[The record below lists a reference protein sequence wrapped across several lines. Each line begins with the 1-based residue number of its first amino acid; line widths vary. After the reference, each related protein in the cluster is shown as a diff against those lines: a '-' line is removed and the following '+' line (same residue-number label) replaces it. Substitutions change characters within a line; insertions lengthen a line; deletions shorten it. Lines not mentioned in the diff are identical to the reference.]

1 MARALTLYYD
11 IGTTNMRAYL
21 LDEKLTLLDRLSKA
35 LGAKDSAIAGSNQA
49 LLQGMKD
56 LHDRLLTQGGYPES
70 DLSEIYASG
79 MATSPYGILEIPHL
93 RTPVSNRD
101 FALRGVTTYREEA
114 LFGRDI
120 FLIAGLKTVGKDITS
135 TNNVRGEEI
144 EVLGVMPELESRFPG
159 KQIAVILPGSH
170 THILLAGHDKISG
183 ILSTFTGELF
193 YALKEN
199 TILAPILEAD
209 TDHLEKEAIHLGLSN
224 LQRYGLNRAL
234 YIGHAMRIFG
244 HGSPTDRRSYC
255 EAVISGG
262 VITSLDA
269 YCGEQ
274 WEGCDTAVIVSNS
287 HMCELFTALLQDSRR
302 IRNVDRLILTE
313 NQSAALE
320 GLRRIIRIRKEEK
333 RA

>member
-1 MARALTLYYD
+1 MAQALTLYYD

-35 LGAKDSAIAGSNQA
+35 LGAKDSAIAGSNHV
-49 LLQGMKD
+49 LLRGMKE
-56 LHDRLLTQGGYPES
+56 LHDRLLTQGGYRES

-79 MATSPYGILEIPHL
+79 MATSPYGILEVPHL
-93 RTPVSNRD
+93 WTPVSDRD
-101 FALRGVTTYREEA
+101 FALHGVTTYREEA
-114 LFGRDI
+114 IFGRDM
-120 FLIAGLKTVGKDITS
+120 FLVAGLKTVGEDISS
-135 TNNVRGEEI
+135 TNNTRGEEI

-170 THILLAGHDKISG
+170 THILLAGHGKILG

-193 YALKEN
+193 CALKEN
-199 TILAPILEAD
+199 TILAPILKAD
-209 TDHLEKEAIHLGLSN
+209 TDHLETEAIHLGLSN

-234 YIGHAMRIFG
+234 YIGHAMRVFN
-244 HGSPTDRRSYC
+244 HGSPADRRSYC

-269 YCGEQ
+269 YCGER
-274 WEGCDTAVIVSNS
+274 WEDCDTAVIVSNP
-287 HMCELFTALLQDSRR
+287 HMCELFTVLLQDSRR
-302 IRNVDRLILTE
+302 IRNVDRLLLTE
-313 NQSAALE
+313 DRSAALD
-320 GLRRIIRIRKEEK
+320 GLRRIIRIREEDK